1 MPSSKKENPNSRVVE
16 SIQPT
21 RAELLMAD
29 VTFDEIE
36 TRLRLITDR
45 IVWCTFATVDRSGKP
60 RSRILH
66 PIWEGPTGWIA
77 TGRHSHKEKH
87 LASNPFVSL
96 TYWDPTHEQAMIDC
110 EAAWEDGPGEKQRVW
125 TLFRDTP
132 PPLGYDLGMLWKN
145 VDDPTFGLLRLRP
158 WRISVGS
165 LGDVMAGKPDIVCHL

>member
-125 TLFRDTP
+125 TLFRNTP

-145 VDDPTFGLLRLRP
+145 VEDPTFGLLRLRP